1 MAWGNNSAPRVERGG
16 WDEGDP
22 LMNLKRP
29 EYQKDAACADIPNP
43 EIFFPSPGD
52 TDSLR
57 AAKDMC
63 SRCLVVQECLVYAL
77 NNNER
82 YGIWGGKS
90 TRERL
95 MILRAKRMLEDG
107 EA

>member
-16 WDEGDP
+16 WDEGAP
-22 LMNLKRP
+22 LINLKRP